1 MSSNSHHPC
10 FSPDFR
16 DDVLALSLF
25 SVVVIYGFVMEGGL
39 TALSIYE
46 FVIEGGLTALSICE
60 FVMEGGLT
68 ALSIY
73 EFVMEEGLTAL
84 RDAPLIFRFSGTRMM
99 KPCLTLSKAFSH
111 SMEMIMI
118 FLSLSLFIC
127 DKLHLLIGIY

>member
-25 SVVVIYGFVMEGGL
+25 SVVVIYG
-39 TALSIYE
+39 
-46 FVIEGGLTALSICE
+46 